1 MIKRLASTCV
11 LALGVAA
18 YAGSASAENGNGN
31 GKGKPDAV
39 GGPVTEVVQAA
50 APGNSANAAGQIKK
64 EAAAAPAVAPVTA
77 AGTIAGNTD
86 TQAGTKPASDTQK
99 DTHEA
104 ASSDKTKLYG
114 NGQTAG
120 QIAVHN
126 GAPASTILHGPG
138 NSQPHKAALCSG
150 GHEVD
155 VHALKGKRTGK
166 SCRPDSPTPGSDPD
180 PGHGP
185 APGGGPSG
193 GGSSSQGGGA
203 PGATPAG
210 PQDSP
215 ADPGSQSSGGQE
227 SAGALAETSM
237 AGPAGSSL
245 PFTGFPLWVAFF
257 VGIGLILAGF
267 TLLWRVEATE

>member
-18 YAGSASAENGNGN
+18 YAGSASAENGNG
-31 GKGKPDAV
+31 KGKPDAG
-39 GGPVTEVVQAA
+39 GGPATEVVQAA
-50 APGNSANAAGQIKK
+50 APGNSANAAGQIMK
-64 EAAAAPAVAPVTA
+64 EAAAAPAVAPVAA
-77 AGTIAGNTD
+77 AGTVEGNTD
-86 TQAGTKPASDTQK
+86 AQAGTKPASDTQK
-99 DTHEA
+99 ETHEA

-120 QIAVHN
+120 QIAVQN
-126 GAPASTILHGPG
+126 GAPPSTILHGPG
-138 NSQPHKAALCSG
+138 NSQPHKEALCSG

-166 SCRPDSPTPGSDPD
+166 SCGSAPPTPGSDPD

-185 APGGGPSG
+185 APDGRPSG
-193 GGSSSQGGGA
+193 GGSSSQGGNAPA
-203 PGATPAG
+203 PGANPAG
-210 PQDSP
+210 SQGSP
-215 ADPGSQSSGGQE
+215 ADPGPQSSSGQE
-227 SAGALAETSM
+227 SAGALAETAI
-237 AGPAGSSL
+237 AGPAGSTL